1 MSIRKIIDVLYQ
13 ALKRN
18 EVQLAVF
25 AFFLCAFGALILSA
39 SLVYLELSPRL
50 TVLFAVLGG
59 VVIGVSIGSVV
70 YNVVK
75 RNREL
80 TESLRRATESLNEA
94 NSRLQ
99 LYNESLASTV
109 KRRTE
114 ELLFAEL
121 QYRSLFD
128 STAELI
134 FICSSDY
141 RVIEVNRAV
150 EIFFDW
156 DRNSLQEFNLL
167 SRLSPE
173 DAARFID
180 AADATK
186 SGELIETEISLLA
199 PSGKAHFFK
208 AEFSPLASGMITP
221 IKDGFKVLMQ
231 DITLEK
237 RSRLE
242 REAIIKVSDIFNQF
256 EALPEIARRI
266 ATEFKA
272 FFEPALLL
280 FYHYNEATNK
290 LVLVHADD
298 PNIPEI
304 TRTYEVKED
313 TKGIASKAA
322 LTKKEILIEDVIKEP
337 QLRYVEKY
345 MISVSGKSLFTVPLV
360 ASEQLQGVLQIL
372 TLRQRQ
378 FSEDDKRFVHILA
391 SAFAEGLYRKKLR
404 DALAEANRILAEK
417 NAELEQF
424 VYSVSHDLR
433 APLISIQGFAS
444 RVQELYYDKMEYEA
458 RFALERI
465 RYNAKVMEDMITELL
480 DLSRVGRETVKMDEI
495 YLYELVSTVLENYR
509 GHIDAQRTTVHISP
523 NLPIVL
529 FPRRRLEQVFTNL
542 IGNAIRYTAKVE
554 NPCISIY
561 ALDHPDAF
569 EIVVKD
575 NGIGIA
581 KKDFEKVFRLFE
593 RGSSDQPGFGIG
605 LAIVKKVVEQY
616 GGRIWIESEVG
627 QGAEFHF
634 TIKKRAS
641 SVPTSMQTI

>member
-1 MSIRKIIDVLYQ
+1 MTIRKIIDAFYQ

-25 AFFLCAFGALILSA
+25 AFFLCAFGALIFSVL
-39 SLVYLELSPRL
+39 LVYLRLPRAL
-50 TVLFAVLGG
+50 TIFIAVLGG
-59 VVIGVSIGSVV
+59 VTIGVAIGSVV

-80 TESLRRATESLNEA
+80 AESLQRATESLNDA

-134 FICSSDY
+134 FICAPDY

-150 EIFFDW
+150 EIFFGW

-186 SGELIETEISLLA
+186 SGELIEAEISLLA
-199 PSGKAHFFK
+199 PSGKTHFFK
-208 AEFSPLASGMITP
+208 AEFSPLASGTTP
-221 IKDGFKVLMQ
+221 IKGGFKVLMQ

-242 REAIIKVSDIFNQF
+242 REAIIKISELFNQF
-256 EALPEIARRI
+256 ETLPEIAQHI
-266 ATEFKA
+266 TAEFKA

-280 FYHYNEATNK
+280 FYHYDDAEGK
-290 LVLVHADD
+290 LILAYTDD
-298 PNIPEI
+298 PDIPESTKSYTI
-304 TRTYEVKED
+304 KEGV
-313 TKGIASKAA
+313 KGIAPKVAI
-322 LTKKEILIEDVIKEP
+322 TKKDIFIDDVLKEP
-337 QLRYVEKY
+337 QLKYVEKY
-345 MISVSGKSLFTVPLV
+345 MMSVSGKSLFTVPLV

-378 FSEDDKRFVHILA
+378 LSEDDKRFVHILA

-404 DALAEANRILAEK
+404 DALAEANRTLAEK

-424 VYSVSHDLR
+424 VYSVSHDLK

-465 RYNAKVMEDMITELL
+465 RYNAKVMEDMIMELL

-509 GHIDAQRTTVHISP
+509 GHIDAQRTKVHISP
-523 NLPIVL
+523 DLPIVL

-561 ALDHPDAF
+561 AIDHPDVF

-581 KKDFEKVFRLFE
+581 KKDFERVFRLFE
-593 RGSSDQPGFGIG
+593 RANSDQPGFGVG

-616 GGRIWIESEVG
+616 GGKIWIESEVG
-627 QGAEFHF
+627 RGTEFHF
-634 TIKKRAS
+634 TIKKRAPS
-641 SVPTSMQTI
+641 AQTSMQTI

>member
-1 MSIRKIIDVLYQ
+1 MTIRKIIDAFYQ

-25 AFFLCAFGALILSA
+25 AFFLCAFGALIFSVL
-39 SLVYLELSPRL
+39 LVYLRLPRAL
-50 TVLFAVLGG
+50 TIFIAVLGG
-59 VVIGVSIGSVV
+59 VTIGVAIGSVV

-80 TESLRRATESLNEA
+80 AESLQHATESLNDA

-134 FICSSDY
+134 FICDPDY

-150 EIFFDW
+150 EIFFGW

-186 SGELIETEISLLA
+186 SGELIEAEISLLA
-199 PSGKAHFFK
+199 PSGKTHFFK
-208 AEFSPLASGMITP
+208 AEFSPLASGTTP
-221 IKDGFKVLMQ
+221 IKGGFKVLMQ

-242 REAIIKVSDIFNQF
+242 REAIIKISELFNQF
-256 EALPEIARRI
+256 ETLPEIAQHI
-266 ATEFKA
+266 TAEFKA

-280 FYHYNEATNK
+280 FYHYDDAEGK
-290 LVLVHADD
+290 LNLAYTDD
-298 PNIPEI
+298 PDIPESTKSYTI
-304 TRTYEVKED
+304 KEGV
-313 TKGIASKAA
+313 TGIAPKVAI
-322 LTKKEILIEDVIKEP
+322 TKKDIFIDDVLKEP
-337 QLRYVEKY
+337 QLKYVEKY
-345 MISVSGKSLFTVPLV
+345 MMSVSGKSLFTVPLV

-378 FSEDDKRFVHILA
+378 LSEDDKRFVHILA

-404 DALAEANRILAEK
+404 DALAEANRTLAEK

-424 VYSVSHDLR
+424 VYSVSHDLK

-465 RYNAKVMEDMITELL
+465 RYNAKVMEDMIMELL

-495 YLYELVSTVLENYR
+495 YLYEMVSTVLENYR
-509 GHIDAQRTTVHISP
+509 GHIGAQRTKVNISP
-523 NLPIVL
+523 DLPIVL

-561 ALDHPDAF
+561 AIDHSDVF

-581 KKDFEKVFRLFE
+581 KKDFERVFRLFE
-593 RGSSDQPGFGIG
+593 RANSDQPGFGVG

-616 GGRIWIESEVG
+616 GGKIWIESEVG

-634 TIKKRAS
+634 TIKKRA
-641 SVPTSMQTI
+641 PAAQTSMQTI

>member
-1 MSIRKIIDVLYQ
+1 MTIRKIIDAFYQ

-25 AFFLCAFGALILSA
+25 AFFLCAFGALIFSVL
-39 SLVYLELSPRL
+39 LVYLRLPRAL
-50 TVLFAVLGG
+50 TIFIAVLGG
-59 VVIGVSIGSVV
+59 VTIGVAIGSVV

-80 TESLRRATESLNEA
+80 AESLQHATESLNDA

-134 FICSSDY
+134 FICAPDY

-150 EIFFDW
+150 EIFFGW

-186 SGELIETEISLLA
+186 SGELIEAEISLLA
-199 PSGKAHFFK
+199 PSGKTHFFK
-208 AEFSPLASGMITP
+208 AEFSPLASGTTP
-221 IKDGFKVLMQ
+221 IKGGFKVLMQ
-231 DITLEK
+231 DMTLEK

-256 EALPEIARRI
+256 ETLPEIAQHI
-266 ATEFKA
+266 TAEFKA

-280 FYHYNEATNK
+280 FYHYDDAEGK
-290 LVLVHADD
+290 LNLAYTDD
-298 PNIPEI
+298 PDIPESTKSYTI
-304 TRTYEVKED
+304 KEGV
-313 TKGIASKAA
+313 KGIAPKVAI
-322 LTKKEILIEDVIKEP
+322 TKKDIFIDDVLKEP
-337 QLRYVEKY
+337 QLKYVEKY
-345 MISVSGKSLFTVPLV
+345 MMSVSGKSLFTVPLV

-378 FSEDDKRFVHILA
+378 LSEDDKRFVHILA

-424 VYSVSHDLR
+424 VYSVSHDLK

-465 RYNAKVMEDMITELL
+465 RYNAKVMEDMIMELL

-495 YLYELVSTVLENYR
+495 YLYEMVSTVLENYR
-509 GHIDAQRTTVHISP
+509 GHIGAQRTKVNISP
-523 NLPIVL
+523 DLPIVL

-561 ALDHPDAF
+561 AIDHSDVF

-593 RGSSDQPGFGIG
+593 RANSDQPGSGVG

-616 GGRIWIESEVG
+616 GGKIWIESEVG

-634 TIKKRAS
+634 TIKKRA
-641 SVPTSMQTI
+641 PAAQTSMQTI

>member
-1 MSIRKIIDVLYQ
+1 MTIRKIIDAFYQ

-25 AFFLCAFGALILSA
+25 AFFLCVFGALIFSVL
-39 SLVYLELSPRL
+39 LVYLRL
-50 TVLFAVLGG
+50 PGALTIFIAVLGG
-59 VVIGVSIGSVV
+59 VTVGVSIGGVV
-70 YNVVK
+70 YSVVK

-80 TESLRRATESLNEA
+80 TESLQRATESLNEA

-134 FICSSDY
+134 FICASDY

-167 SRLSPE
+167 GRLSPE

-180 AADATK
+180 AANATK

-199 PSGKAHFFK
+199 PSGKTHFFK
-208 AEFSPLASGMITP
+208 AEFSPLASDITP

-256 EALPEIARRI
+256 ETLPEIARHI

-280 FYHYNEATNK
+280 FYHYNDATNK

-304 TRTYEVKED
+304 TQTYEVKED
-313 TKGIASKAA
+313 TKGIAPKVA
-322 LTKKEILIEDVIKEP
+322 LTKKAIFIDDVFKEP
-337 QLRYVEKY
+337 QLKCVEKY
-345 MISVSGKSLFTVPLV
+345 MMSVSGKSLFTVPLV

-404 DALAEANRILAEK
+404 DALAEANRTLAEK

-509 GHIDAQRTTVHISP
+509 GHIDAQRTKVHISP
-523 NLPIVL
+523 DLPVVL

-561 ALDHPDAF
+561 AIDHPDVF

-616 GGRIWIESEVG
+616 GGKIWIESEVG

-634 TIKKRAS
+634 TIKKRAP
-641 SVPTSMQTI
+641 SVQASTQTI

>member
-1 MSIRKIIDVLYQ
+1 MTIRKIIDAFYQ

-25 AFFLCAFGALILSA
+25 AFFLCAFGALIFSVL
-39 SLVYLELSPRL
+39 LVYLRLPRAL
-50 TVLFAVLGG
+50 TIFIAVLGG
-59 VVIGVSIGSVV
+59 VTIGVAIGSVV

-80 TESLRRATESLNEA
+80 AESLQHATESLNDA

-134 FICSSDY
+134 FICDPDY

-150 EIFFDW
+150 EIFFGW

-186 SGELIETEISLLA
+186 SGELIEAEISLLA
-199 PSGKAHFFK
+199 PSGKTHFFK
-208 AEFSPLASGMITP
+208 AEFSPLASGTTP
-221 IKDGFKVLMQ
+221 IKGGFKVLMQ

-242 REAIIKVSDIFNQF
+242 REAIIKISELFNQF
-256 EALPEIARRI
+256 ETLPEIAQHI
-266 ATEFKA
+266 TAEFKA

-280 FYHYNEATNK
+280 FYHYDDAEGK
-290 LVLVHADD
+290 LNLAYTDD
-298 PNIPEI
+298 PDIPESTKSYTI
-304 TRTYEVKED
+304 KEGV
-313 TKGIASKAA
+313 TGIAPKVAI
-322 LTKKEILIEDVIKEP
+322 TKKDIFIDDVLKEP
-337 QLRYVEKY
+337 QLKYVEKY
-345 MISVSGKSLFTVPLV
+345 MMSVSGKSLFTVPLV

-378 FSEDDKRFVHILA
+378 LSEDDKRFVHILA

-404 DALAEANRILAEK
+404 DALAEANRTLAEK

-424 VYSVSHDLR
+424 VYSVSHDLK

-465 RYNAKVMEDMITELL
+465 RYNAKVMEDMIMELL

-495 YLYELVSTVLENYR
+495 YLYEMVSTVLENYR
-509 GHIDAQRTTVHISP
+509 GHIGAQRTKVNISP
-523 NLPIVL
+523 DLPIVL

-561 ALDHPDAF
+561 AIDHSDVF

-593 RGSSDQPGFGIG
+593 RVSSDQPGSGVG

-616 GGRIWIESEVG
+616 GGKIWIESEVG

-634 TIKKRAS
+634 TIKKRA
-641 SVPTSMQTI
+641 PAAQTSMQTI

>member
-1 MSIRKIIDVLYQ
+1 MTIRKIIDAFYQ

-25 AFFLCAFGALILSA
+25 AFFLCAFGALIFSVL
-39 SLVYLELSPRL
+39 LVYLRLPRAL
-50 TVLFAVLGG
+50 TIFIAVLGG
-59 VVIGVSIGSVV
+59 VTIGVAIGSVV

-80 TESLRRATESLNEA
+80 AESLQHATESLNDA

-134 FICSSDY
+134 FICAPDY

-150 EIFFDW
+150 EIFFGW

-186 SGELIETEISLLA
+186 SGELIEAEISLLA
-199 PSGKAHFFK
+199 PSGKTHFFK
-208 AEFSPLASGMITP
+208 AEFSPLASGTTP
-221 IKDGFKVLMQ
+221 IKGGFKVLMQ

-242 REAIIKVSDIFNQF
+242 REAIIKISELFNQF
-256 EALPEIARRI
+256 ETLPEIAQHI
-266 ATEFKA
+266 TAEFKA

-280 FYHYNEATNK
+280 FYHYDDAEGK
-290 LVLVHADD
+290 LNLAYTDD
-298 PNIPEI
+298 PDIPESTKSYTI
-304 TRTYEVKED
+304 KEGV
-313 TKGIASKAA
+313 TGIAPKVAI
-322 LTKKEILIEDVIKEP
+322 TKKDIFIDDVLKEP
-337 QLRYVEKY
+337 QLKYVEKY
-345 MISVSGKSLFTVPLV
+345 MMSVSGKSLFTVPLV

-378 FSEDDKRFVHILA
+378 LSEDDKRFVHILA

-404 DALAEANRILAEK
+404 DALAEANRTLAEK

-424 VYSVSHDLR
+424 VYSVSHDLK

-465 RYNAKVMEDMITELL
+465 RYNAKVMEDMIMELL

-495 YLYELVSTVLENYR
+495 YLYEMVSTVLENYR
-509 GHIDAQRTTVHISP
+509 GHIGAQRTKVNISP
-523 NLPIVL
+523 DLPIVL

-561 ALDHPDAF
+561 AIDHSDVF

-581 KKDFEKVFRLFE
+581 KKDFERVFRLFE
-593 RGSSDQPGFGIG
+593 RANSDQPGFGVG

-616 GGRIWIESEVG
+616 GGKIWIESEVG

-634 TIKKRAS
+634 TIKKRA
-641 SVPTSMQTI
+641 PAAQTSMQTI

>member
-1 MSIRKIIDVLYQ
+1 MTIRKIIDAFYQ

-18 EVQLAVF
+18 EVQLAAF
-25 AFFLCAFGALILSA
+25 AFFLCAFGALIFSVL
-39 SLVYLELSPRL
+39 LVYLRLPRAL
-50 TVLFAVLGG
+50 TIFIAVLGG
-59 VVIGVSIGSVV
+59 VTIGVAIASVV

-80 TESLRRATESLNEA
+80 AESLQHATESLNDA

-134 FICSSDY
+134 FICTPDY

-150 EIFFDW
+150 EIFFGW

-186 SGELIETEISLLA
+186 SGELIEADISLQA
-199 PSGKAHFFK
+199 PSGKTHFFK
-208 AEFSPLASGMITP
+208 AEFSPLASGTTP
-221 IKDGFKVLMQ
+221 IKGGFKVLMQ

-256 EALPEIARRI
+256 ETLPEIAQHI
-266 ATEFKA
+266 TAEFKA

-280 FYHYNEATNK
+280 FYHYDDTENK
-290 LVLVHADD
+290 LNLAYTDD
-298 PNIPEI
+298 PDIPES
-304 TRTYEVKED
+304 TKSYTVKEGV
-313 TKGIASKAA
+313 KGIAPKVA
-322 LTKKEILIEDVIKEP
+322 LTKKDIFIDDVLKEP
-337 QLRYVEKY
+337 QLKYVEKY
-345 MISVSGKSLFTVPLV
+345 MMSVSGKSLFTVPLV

-378 FSEDDKRFVHILA
+378 LSEDDKRFVHILA

-424 VYSVSHDLR
+424 VYSVSHDLK

-465 RYNAKVMEDMITELL
+465 RYNAKVMEDMIMELL

-495 YLYELVSTVLENYR
+495 YLYEMVSTVLENYR
-509 GHIDAQRTTVHISP
+509 GHIGAQRTKVNISP
-523 NLPIVL
+523 DLPIVL

-561 ALDHPDAF
+561 AIDRPDVF

-593 RGSSDQPGFGIG
+593 RVSSDQPGSGVG

-616 GGRIWIESEVG
+616 GGKIWIESEVG

>member
-1 MSIRKIIDVLYQ
+1 MTIRKIIDAFYQ

-25 AFFLCAFGALILSA
+25 AFFLCAFGALIFSVL
-39 SLVYLELSPRL
+39 LVYLRLPRAL
-50 TVLFAVLGG
+50 TIFIAVLGG
-59 VVIGVSIGSVV
+59 VTIGVAIGSVV

-80 TESLRRATESLNEA
+80 AESLQHATESLNDA

-134 FICSSDY
+134 FICDPDY

-150 EIFFDW
+150 EIFFGW

-186 SGELIETEISLLA
+186 SGELIEAEISLLA
-199 PSGKAHFFK
+199 PSGKTHFFK
-208 AEFSPLASGMITP
+208 AEFSPLASGTTP
-221 IKDGFKVLMQ
+221 IKGGFKVLMQ

-242 REAIIKVSDIFNQF
+242 REAIIKISELFNQF
-256 EALPEIARRI
+256 ETLPEIAQHI
-266 ATEFKA
+266 TAEFKA

-280 FYHYNEATNK
+280 FYHYDDAEGK
-290 LVLVHADD
+290 LNLAYTDD
-298 PNIPEI
+298 PDIPESTKSYTI
-304 TRTYEVKED
+304 KEGV
-313 TKGIASKAA
+313 KGIAPKVAI
-322 LTKKEILIEDVIKEP
+322 TKKDIFIDDVLKEP
-337 QLRYVEKY
+337 QLKYVEKY
-345 MISVSGKSLFTVPLV
+345 MMSVSGKSLFTVPLV

-378 FSEDDKRFVHILA
+378 LSEDDKRFVHILA

-404 DALAEANRILAEK
+404 DALAEANRTLAEK

-424 VYSVSHDLR
+424 VYSVSHDLK

-465 RYNAKVMEDMITELL
+465 RYNAKVMEDMIMELL

-495 YLYELVSTVLENYR
+495 YLYEMVSTVLENYR
-509 GHIDAQRTTVHISP
+509 GHIGAQRTKVNISP
-523 NLPIVL
+523 DLPIVL

-561 ALDHPDAF
+561 AIDHSDVF

-581 KKDFEKVFRLFE
+581 KKDFERVFRLFE
-593 RGSSDQPGFGIG
+593 RANSDQPGFGVG

-616 GGRIWIESEVG
+616 GGKIWIESEVG

-634 TIKKRAS
+634 TIKKRA
-641 SVPTSMQTI
+641 PAAQTSMQTI

>member
-1 MSIRKIIDVLYQ
+1 MTIRKIIDAFYQ

-25 AFFLCAFGALILSA
+25 AFFLCAFGALIFSVL
-39 SLVYLELSPRL
+39 LVYLRLPRAL
-50 TVLFAVLGG
+50 TIFIAVLGG
-59 VVIGVSIGSVV
+59 VTIGVAIGSVV

-80 TESLRRATESLNEA
+80 AESLQHATESLNDA

-134 FICSSDY
+134 FICDPDY

-150 EIFFDW
+150 EIFFGW

-186 SGELIETEISLLA
+186 SGELIEAEISLLA
-199 PSGKAHFFK
+199 PSGKTHFFK
-208 AEFSPLASGMITP
+208 AEFSPLASGTTP
-221 IKDGFKVLMQ
+221 IKGGFKVLMQ
-231 DITLEK
+231 DMTLEK

-256 EALPEIARRI
+256 ETLPEIAQHI
-266 ATEFKA
+266 TAEFKA

-280 FYHYNEATNK
+280 FYHYDDAEGK
-290 LVLVHADD
+290 LNLAYTDD
-298 PNIPEI
+298 PDIPESTKSYTI
-304 TRTYEVKED
+304 KEGV
-313 TKGIASKAA
+313 TGIAPKVAI
-322 LTKKEILIEDVIKEP
+322 TKKDIFIDDVLKEP
-337 QLRYVEKY
+337 QLKYVEKY
-345 MISVSGKSLFTVPLV
+345 MMSVSGKSLFTVPLV

-378 FSEDDKRFVHILA
+378 LSEDDKRFVHILA

-404 DALAEANRILAEK
+404 DALAEANRTLAEK

-424 VYSVSHDLR
+424 VYSVSHDLK

-465 RYNAKVMEDMITELL
+465 RYNAKVMEDMIMELL

-495 YLYELVSTVLENYR
+495 YLYEMVSTVLENYR
-509 GHIDAQRTTVHISP
+509 GHIGAQRTKVNISP
-523 NLPIVL
+523 DLPIVL

-561 ALDHPDAF
+561 AIDHPDVF

-593 RGSSDQPGFGIG
+593 RVSSDQPGSGVG

-616 GGRIWIESEVG
+616 GGKIWIESEVG

-634 TIKKRAS
+634 TIKKRA
-641 SVPTSMQTI
+641 PAAQTSMQTI

>member
-1 MSIRKIIDVLYQ
+1 MNIGEIVDASYKFLR
-13 ALKRN
+13 RN
-18 EVQLAVF
+18 EVQLAIF
-25 AFFLCAFGALILSA
+25 AFLLCALGALIFSVL
-39 SLVYLELSPRL
+39 LVYLRLPRAL
-50 TVLFAVLGG
+50 TIFIAVLAG
-59 VVIGVSIGSVV
+59 VTIGVAIGSVV

-80 TESLRRATESLNEA
+80 AESLQHATDSLNDA

-128 STAELI
+128 STTELI
-134 FICSSDY
+134 FICASDY

-150 EIFFDW
+150 EIFFGW

-167 SRLSPE
+167 GRLSPA
-173 DAARFID
+173 DAERFIN

-186 SGELIETEISLLA
+186 SGELIEAEISLPA
-199 PSGKAHFFK
+199 PSGKTHFFK
-208 AEFSPLASGMITP
+208 AEFSPLASGTMPVTG
-221 IKDGFKVLMQ
+221 GFKVLMQ

-237 RSRLE
+237 RSRME
-242 REAIIKVSDIFNQF
+242 REAIIKISEIFNQF
-256 EALPEIARRI
+256 ETTPEIAKHIITGFR
-266 ATEFKA
+266 T

-280 FYHYNEATNK
+280 FYHYDDSNNK
-290 LVLVHADD
+290 LVLMHTDD
-298 PNIPEI
+298 LDVPKS
-304 TRTYEVKED
+304 TTSYDVKEPA
-313 TKGIASKAA
+313 KGIAPKVA
-322 LTKKEILIEDVIKEP
+322 LTKKEIFIEDVLREP
-337 QLRYVEKY
+337 QLQYVEKY
-345 MISVSGKSLFTVPLV
+345 MISISGKSLFTVPLI

-378 FSEDDKRFVHILA
+378 FSEDDRRFVHILA
-391 SAFAEGLYRKKLR
+391 NALAEGLYRKKLR
-404 DALAEANRILAEK
+404 DALAEANLTLAEK

-424 VYSVSHDLR
+424 VYSVSHDLK

-465 RYNAKVMEDMITELL
+465 RYNAKVMEDMIMELL

-495 YLYELVSTVLENYR
+495 YLYEMVSTVLENYR
-509 GHIDAQRTTVHISP
+509 GHISAQRTKVNISP
-523 NLPIVL
+523 DLPIVF
-529 FPRRRLEQVFTNL
+529 FPRRRLEQVFANL

-561 ALDHPDAF
+561 AIDHPDTV

-581 KKDFEKVFRLFE
+581 KKDFEKIFRLFE
-593 RGSSDQPGFGIG
+593 RGSSDQPGFGVG

-616 GGRIWIESEVG
+616 GGKIWIESEVG

-634 TIKKRAS
+634 TIKKR
-641 SVPTSMQTI
+641 PTSSQTI

>member
-1 MSIRKIIDVLYQ
+1 MAQIR
-13 ALKRN
+13 
-18 EVQLAVF
+18 
-25 AFFLCAFGALILSA
+25 
-39 SLVYLELSPRL
+39 
-50 TVLFAVLGG
+50 
-59 VVIGVSIGSVV
+59 
-70 YNVVK
+70 
-75 RNREL
+75 
-80 TESLRRATESLNEA
+80 
-94 NSRLQ
+94 RLQ

-128 STAELI
+128 STTELI
-134 FICSSDY
+134 FICASDY

-150 EIFFDW
+150 EIFFGW

-167 SRLSPE
+167 GRLSPA
-173 DAARFID
+173 DAERFIN

-186 SGELIETEISLLA
+186 SGELIEAEISLPA
-199 PSGKAHFFK
+199 PSGKTHFFK
-208 AEFSPLASGMITP
+208 AEFSPLASGTMPVTG
-221 IKDGFKVLMQ
+221 GFKVLMQ
-231 DITLEK
+231 DITPEK
-237 RSRLE
+237 RSRME
-242 REAIIKVSDIFNQF
+242 REAIIKISEIFNQF
-256 EALPEIARRI
+256 ETTPEIAQHIITGFR
-266 ATEFKA
+266 T

-280 FYHYNEATNK
+280 FYHYDDSNNK
-290 LVLVHADD
+290 LVLMHTDD
-298 PNIPEI
+298 LDVPKS
-304 TRTYEVKED
+304 TTSYDVKEPA
-313 TKGIASKAA
+313 KGIAPKVA
-322 LTKKEILIEDVIKEP
+322 LTKKEIFIEDVLREP
-337 QLRYVEKY
+337 QLQYVEKY
-345 MISVSGKSLFTVPLV
+345 MISISGKSLFTVPLI

-378 FSEDDKRFVHILA
+378 FSEDDRRFVHILA
-391 SAFAEGLYRKKLR
+391 NALAEGLYRKKLR
-404 DALAEANRILAEK
+404 DALAEANLTLAEK

-424 VYSVSHDLR
+424 VYSVSHDLK

-465 RYNAKVMEDMITELL
+465 RYNAKVMEDMIMELL

-495 YLYELVSTVLENYR
+495 YLYEMVSTVLENYR
-509 GHIDAQRTTVHISP
+509 GHISAQRTKVNISP
-523 NLPIVL
+523 DLPIVF
-529 FPRRRLEQVFTNL
+529 FPRRRLEQVFANL

-561 ALDHPDAF
+561 AIDHPDTV

-581 KKDFEKVFRLFE
+581 KKDFEKIFRLFE
-593 RGSSDQPGFGIG
+593 RGSSDQPGFGVG

-616 GGRIWIESEVG
+616 GGKIWIESEVG

-634 TIKKRAS
+634 TIKKR
-641 SVPTSMQTI
+641 PTSSQTI

>member
-1 MSIRKIIDVLYQ
+1 MTIRKIIDAFYQ

-25 AFFLCAFGALILSA
+25 AFFLCAFGALIFSVL
-39 SLVYLELSPRL
+39 LVYLRLPRAL
-50 TVLFAVLGG
+50 TISIAVLGG
-59 VVIGVSIGSVV
+59 VTIGVAIGSVV

-80 TESLRRATESLNEA
+80 AESLQHATDSLNDA

-134 FICSSDY
+134 FICDPDY

-150 EIFFDW
+150 EIFFGW

-186 SGELIETEISLLA
+186 SGELIEAEISLLA
-199 PSGKAHFFK
+199 PSGKTHFFK
-208 AEFSPLASGMITP
+208 AEFSPLASGTTP
-221 IKDGFKVLMQ
+221 IKGGFKVLMQ
-231 DITLEK
+231 DMTLEK

-256 EALPEIARRI
+256 ETLPEIAQHI
-266 ATEFKA
+266 TAEFKA

-280 FYHYNEATNK
+280 FYHYDDAENK
-290 LVLVHADD
+290 LILAYTDD
-298 PNIPEI
+298 PDIPES
-304 TRTYEVKED
+304 TKSYTVKEGV
-313 TKGIASKAA
+313 KGIAPKVVI
-322 LTKKEILIEDVIKEP
+322 TKKDIFIDDVLKEP
-337 QLRYVEKY
+337 QLKYVEKY
-345 MISVSGKSLFTVPLV
+345 MMSVSGKSLFTVPLV

-378 FSEDDKRFVHILA
+378 LSEDDKRFVHILA

-404 DALAEANRILAEK
+404 DALAEANRTLAEK

-424 VYSVSHDLR
+424 VYSVSHDLK

-465 RYNAKVMEDMITELL
+465 RYNAKVMEDMIMELL

-495 YLYELVSTVLENYR
+495 YLYEMVSTVLENYR
-509 GHIDAQRTTVHISP
+509 GHIGAQRTKVNISP
-523 NLPIVL
+523 DLPIVL

-561 ALDHPDAF
+561 AIDHPDVF

-593 RGSSDQPGFGIG
+593 RVSSDQPGSGVG

-616 GGRIWIESEVG
+616 GGKIWIESEVG
-627 QGAEFHF
+627 HGAEFHF
-634 TIKKRAS
+634 TIKKRAPS
-641 SVPTSMQTI
+641 AQTSMQTI